1 MNVVDVPTVA
11 AGNAA
16 DGLVPGDAM
25 EAGLW
30 VVLFR
35 VSLVAGEAAD
45 FRVSQD

>member
-1 MNVVDVPTVA
+1 MVDVPTVA
-11 AGNAA
+11 DENAA
-16 DGLVPGDAM
+16 DGPGPGDAM